1 MIKTVIFDIGNV
13 LAGFAW
19 QEFFASFGYD
29 AETLDKLGKAT
40 VLSPDWNEYDLGK
53 LSDDEILSLFIQ
65 NDPSIEK
72 ELRESLADFSGLL
85 LRYDYAIPWIEE
97 LHGRGL
103 QVLYLSNFSEKALRE
118 CPSVLDFVPH
128 TDGGIFSCKVKL
140 TKPDPAIYKL
150 LLERYGLRAEE
161 CVFLDDTLRNVNAAE
176 ALGIHGIHFQNL
188 SQAESELEVLLSE
201 P

>member
-1 MIKTVIFDIGNV
+1 MRALPGR
-13 LAGFAW
+13 
-19 QEFFASFGYD
+19 SSSP
-29 AETLDKLGKAT
+29 
-40 VLSPDWNEYDLGK
+40 LSAMTPK
-53 LSDDEILSLFIQ
+53 
-65 NDPSIEK
+65 
-72 ELRESLADFSGLL
+72 R
-85 LRYDYAIPWIEE
+85 
-97 LHGRGL
+97 
-103 QVLYLSNFSEKALRE
+103 FSEKALRE

-188 SQAESELEVLLSE
+188 SQAKSELEVLLSE